1 MKKLFIKILTLS
13 FFFIASNL
21 ELNAQYDTL
30 STFLGHKIIL
40 DKNKKLLPRVVPA
53 ANPYDY
59 LLKQRWNF
67 VKNAPM
73 SPGPEPR
80 SNFPQYYFYCAWV
93 DSANVMLPDN
103 WMSDVGERI
112 PNWFESARLYY
123 VYTGDLE
130 PLNITKG
137 LVDYSLKHGTSP
149 ASFAWPNFPYT
160 TSNAGQLEYTG
171 FTSAKRFSEHDVQVD
186 HAGDM
191 GATYYRMY
199 LFYKDEKYKKAA
211 IDVANILAQKV
222 TPGDEKKSPWPYV
235 VNMQSGKT
243 VSEYGTNWFGCV
255 KLFKMLIDSNLGNV
269 KSYKYALNLVQN
281 WLLKYPIKNGIW
293 VDGHTDTFF
302 TGRDNLSNM
311 SASNAGLY
319 LYDYPEFD
327 PESNK
332 TLPNLIKW
340 TEDNFVN
347 KCQPGEP
354 ATFFGANIVGEQV
367 MFMPKM
373 DYQTARYAAQCARWY
388 AQSGDEVYKEKAFR
402 SLNFVTYC
410 SNNQGKTFESPFSKG
425 VNTWWSDSYGESPR
439 MLYHIFAAIPEWA
452 PSGENHILYSDGILS
467 NISYSPKSIH
477 YVANQKSGIEYLK
490 LNFRPNLIS
499 LNGKKMALNADA
511 NKVGYSLKKLRDGD
525 FALNINRA
533 QAGKV
538 VVMSK

>member
-1 MKKLFIKILTLS
+1 MEIK
-13 FFFIASNL
+13 
-21 ELNAQYDTL
+21 AQYDTL
-30 STFLGHKIIL
+30 TTFLGHKIIL
-40 DKNKKLLPRVVPA
+40 DKSQKLLPREVPA

-73 SPGPEPR
+73 SPGPAPR
-80 SNFPQYYFYCAWV
+80 SNFPQYYFYCAWA

-103 WMSDVGERI
+103 WMNDVGERI
-112 PNWFESARLYY
+112 PNWFESSRLYY
-123 VYTGDLE
+123 AYTGDIE
-130 PLNITKG
+130 PLTITKG
-137 LVDYSLKHGTSP
+137 LIDYSLKHGTSP

-160 TSNAGQLEYTG
+160 TTNAGQLEYTG
-171 FTSAKRFSEHDVQVD
+171 FTSAKRFSAHDMQVD

-211 IDVANILAQKV
+211 IDVANVLAQKV
-222 TPGDEKKSPWPYV
+222 TAGDEKNSPWPYV
-235 VNMQSGKT
+235 VNMQTGKT

-255 KLFKMLIDSNLGNV
+255 KLLKMLIDNNIGNV
-269 KSYKYALNLVQN
+269 KTYKNTLTMLQD
-281 WLLKYPIKNGIW
+281 WLLKYPVKNGIW
-293 VDGHTDTFF
+293 VDGHTDSYF

-319 LYDYPEFD
+319 ITDYPEFD
-327 PESNK
+327 PENNK

-340 TEDNFVN
+340 TEVNFVN

-373 DYQTARYAAQCARWY
+373 DYQTSRYAAQCARWY
-388 AQSGDEVYKEKAFR
+388 ATSGDESYKEKAFR

-439 MLYHIFAAIPEWA
+439 MLYHIFSAIPEWA
-452 PSGENHILYSDGILS
+452 PNGENHILYSDAILT
-467 NISYSPKSIH
+467 NISYAKKSVQ
-477 YVANQKSGIEYLK
+477 YTANQKVGTEYLK
-490 LNFRPNLIS
+490 LNFRPNMVTI
-499 LNGKKMALNADA
+499 NGKKMAVSSDSK
-511 NKVGYSLKKLRDGD
+511 KVGYSLKNLRNGD
-525 FALNINRA
+525 FALNINRT

-538 VVMSK
+538 AVMEK